1 MKNFWYLKYK
11 YIPRSYRKVIQE
23 TGWESLESIQ
33 KVVILEQF
41 HGFSHFFDAS
51 QFSNS
56 EIIYLITKQSSLI
69 TYFDISKLNDFEI
82 VSILKSRPNLHTYF
96 NLQDLREY
104 CIADLLNS
112 QPQMLSLF
120 QDLKITNPYI
130 LDEFPNLR
138 NLLSKQN
145 V

>member
-11 YIPRSYRKVIQE
+11 YIPRSYRKVIQ
-23 TGWESLESIQ
+23 TAGWESLERIQ
-33 KVVILEQF
+33 KVVTLEQF
-41 HGFSHFFDAS
+41 PGFSHFFDAS

-56 EIIYLITKQSSLI
+56 EIIYLITKHSSLI
-69 TYFDISKLNDFEI
+69 TYFDISKLNDIEI
-82 VSILKSRPNLHTYF
+82 VSILKSRPDLHIYF
-96 NLQDLREY
+96 NLQELREY
-104 CIADLLNS
+104 CIADLLEN
-112 QPQMLSLF
+112 QPKMFSLF
-120 QDLKITNPYI
+120 KDLKITNPYI